1 MEFLR
6 SSSFAIGICI
16 GLIFCVIIFRFAN
29 RNKKLKSEYDERQL
43 QIRGRSYMFAFYA
56 VVIYEALMTC
66 LSIGGIL
73 KSLPVEEYVFHACSI
88 YVGAIV
94 LCVHSVWNGAY
105 WGLNNN
111 IRRYVGIFIALFI
124 LNLFP
129 IVGVLANGVKTV
141 DGYIDFPFINLA
153 CTIMLVVLAITLL
166 IRRRMDSK
174 AEGQEECL

>member
-66 LSIGGIL
+66 LSIGRAG
-73 KSLPVEEYVFHACSI
+73 
-88 YVGAIV
+88 
-94 LCVHSVWNGAY
+94 
-105 WGLNNN
+105 
-111 IRRYVGIFIALFI
+111 RRFRCKKLHPA
-124 LNLFP
+124 
-129 IVGVLANGVKTV
+129 
-141 DGYIDFPFINLA
+141 DMQD
-153 CTIMLVVLAITLL
+153 
-166 IRRRMDSK
+166 R
-174 AEGQEECL
+174 